1 MLITMSKKS
10 LINLSFSDDCREV
23 LVWSQSIRSIITT
36 VFSPQNQCLLIIFD
50 RVNDHDKASRFFLT
64 FPLHTKAM
72 VSDERCGRCLSS
84 SLIYI
89 SRKVCRSCLPSFTP
103 TPWVFVGGATFQPSH
118 HVSTCSAFHQSFEPG
133 YNVLQGLVMY
143 YLGLFVVYAHLGREV
158 PLILSEVSKT

>member
-1 MLITMSKKS
+1 MIVGRCWFGHNPL
-10 LINLSFSDDCREV
+10 EV
-23 LVWSQSIRSIITT
+23 LL
-36 VFSPQNQCLLIIFD
+36 FSPQNQCLLIIFD